1 MFTSTLKLLR
11 RKKRMG
17 KCISIHSS
25 RGGTGKTLLATN
37 IAVLL
42 AKKGFNVALLDL
54 DFRSPS
60 LVGVFSKTINPQLD
74 CYLNTYLDG
83 RCPRET
89 ATVDLTLKIK
99 TTGKLLVSFANPDVA
114 AVRNM
119 AEKSRSWEVSA
130 LKRLFA
136 LRSELFNNQ
145 GIDYC
150 IYDTSPGIQYTSVN
164 AVVSSDLS
172 VIVSSLDSLDIAGTE
187 SLLVDLYA
195 AFEKK
200 TAVILNKVYPENQL
214 SFQERRVNVI
224 KNTTKRFRDS
234 IIGEIPCYCKVL
246 LADRST
252 ILAAEEPE
260 HAFVKKLE
268 DVTKNLVSTI

>member
-1 MFTSTLKLLR
+1 
-11 RKKRMG
+11 MG

-42 AKKGFNVALLDL
+42 AKKGLNVALLDL

-60 LVGVFSKTINPQLD
+60 LVGVFSKTINHQQLD

-89 ATVDLTLKIK
+89 ATVDLTQKFS
-99 TTGKLLVSFANPDVA
+99 TNGKLLVGFANPEVA

-130 LKRLFA
+130 LKRLFS

-145 GIDYC
+145 RIDYC

-172 VIVSSLDSLDIAGTE
+172 VIVSTLDSLDIAGTE

-200 TAVILNKVYPENQL
+200 TSIVLNKVFPENQSSAVHKRTADVL
-214 SFQERRVNVI
+214 H
-224 KNTTKRFRDS
+224 NTTKKFQDS
-234 IIGEIPCYCKVL
+234 IIAEIPCYCKVL
-246 LADRST
+246 QADRST
-252 ILAAEEPE
+252 ILASEEPQ
-260 HAFVKKLE
+260 HPFVKNLE
-268 DVTKNLVSTI
+268 DVTKTLAATV

>member
-1 MFTSTLKLLR
+1 
-11 RKKRMG
+11 MG

-42 AKKGFNVALLDL
+42 AKKGHNVALLDL

-60 LVGVFSKTINPQLD
+60 LVGVFSKAINQQLD

-89 ATVDLTLKIK
+89 ATVELTQKFN
-99 TTGKLLVSFANPDVA
+99 TNGRLLVGFANPEVA

-136 LRSELFNNQ
+136 LRSELFKNQ
-145 GIDYC
+145 GTDYC
-150 IYDTSPGIQYTSVN
+150 IYDTSPGVQYTSVN

-172 VIVSSLDSLDIAGTE
+172 VIVSTLDSLDIAGTE

-200 TAVILNKVYPENQL
+200 TAIVLNKVFPENQSPL
-214 SFQERRVNVI
+214 QNKTDALNEVTRKFQS
-224 KNTTKRFRDS
+224 S

-252 ILAAEEPE
+252 ILAAEEPQ
-260 HAFVKKLE
+260 HPFVKKLE
-268 DVTKNLVSTI
+268 EVVKNLVTTI

>member
-1 MFTSTLKLLR
+1 
-11 RKKRMG
+11 MG

-25 RGGTGKTLLATN
+25 RGGTGKTVLATN
-37 IAVLL
+37 TAVLL
-42 AKKGFNVALLDL
+42 AKKGYNVALLDL

-60 LVGVFSKTINPQLD
+60 LVGVFSKAVNQQLD
-74 CYLNTYLDG
+74 SYLNTYLDG
-83 RCPRET
+83 RCPHEN
-89 ATVDLTLKIK
+89 ATVDLTQ
-99 TTGKLLVSFANPDVA
+99 TYNTAGKLLVGFANPEVA
-114 AVRNM
+114 AIRNM

-136 LRSELFNNQ
+136 LRSELFKIQ
-145 GIDYC
+145 KIDYL
-150 IYDTSPGIQYTSVN
+150 IYDTSPGVQYTSVN

-172 VIVSSLDSLDIAGTE
+172 VIVSTLDSLDLKGTE

-200 TAVILNKVYPENQL
+200 TVIVLNKVFPENQSPL
-214 SFQERRVNVI
+214 NNKTIEALN
-224 KNTTKRFRDS
+224 NATKKFPSS
-234 IIGEIPCYCKVL
+234 IIGEIPCYCRVL

-260 HAFVKKLE
+260 HPFVKKLE
-268 DVTKNLVSTI
+268 DVMKNLVSAK

>member
-1 MFTSTLKLLR
+1 
-11 RKKRMG
+11 MG

-89 ATVDLTLKIK
+89 ATVDLTQKFNTK
-99 TTGKLLVSFANPDVA
+99 GKLLVGFANPEVA

-130 LKRLFA
+130 LKRLFS
-136 LRSELFNNQ
+136 LRSELFNNRE
-145 GIDYC
+145 IDYC
-150 IYDTSPGIQYTSVN
+150 IYDTSPGVQYTSVN

-172 VIVSSLDSLDIAGTE
+172 VIVSTLDSLDIAGTE

-200 TAVILNKVYPENQL
+200 TAIVLNKVFPENQSLTHERNINVL
-214 SFQERRVNVI
+214 SDIRKKFQN
-224 KNTTKRFRDS
+224 S

-246 LADRST
+246 LSDRST
-252 ILAAEEPE
+252 ILAAEEPQ
-260 HAFVKKLE
+260 HSFIKKLE
-268 DVTKNLVSTI
+268 DVTNNLVATI

>member
-1 MFTSTLKLLR
+1 
-11 RKKRMG
+11 MG

-37 IAVLL
+37 IALLL
-42 AKKGFNVALLDL
+42 AKQGLNVALLDL

-60 LVGVFSKTINPQLD
+60 LVGVFSKAINQQLD
-74 CYLNTYLDG
+74 SYLNTYLDG
-83 RCPRET
+83 RCPLET
-89 ATVDLTLKIK
+89 STVDLTRRFNTKG
-99 TTGKLLVSFANPDVA
+99 TLLVGFANPEVA
-114 AVRNM
+114 AIRNM

-136 LRSELFNNQ
+136 LRTELFKNQ
-145 GIDYC
+145 KIEYC

-172 VIVSSLDSLDIAGTE
+172 VIVSTLDSLDIAGTE
-187 SLLVDLYA
+187 SLMVDLYA

-200 TAVILNKVYPENQL
+200 TVILLNKVFPEGQ
-214 SFQERRVNVI
+214 SASRR
-224 KNTTKRFRDS
+224 KNADALDGAAKKFRGS
-234 IIGEIPCYCKVL
+234 IIGEIPCYCEVL

-252 ILAAEEPE
+252 ILAAEEPQ
-260 HAFVKKLE
+260 HPFVKKLE
-268 DVTKNLVSTI
+268 EVTKNLVATV

>member
-1 MFTSTLKLLR
+1 
-11 RKKRMG
+11 MG

-25 RGGTGKTLLATN
+25 RGGTGKTLLSTN
-37 IAVLL
+37 ISILL

-60 LVGVFSKTINPQLD
+60 LVGVFSKKINYPLD
-74 CYLNTYLDG
+74 TYLNAYLDG
-83 RCPRET
+83 RCPLET
-89 ATVDLTLKIK
+89 ATIDLTQKFNLK
-99 TTGKLLVSFANPDVA
+99 GKLLVGFANPEVA

-136 LRSELFNNQ
+136 LRSELFKNQ

-150 IYDTSPGIQYTSVN
+150 IFDTSPGVQYTSVN

-172 VIVSSLDSLDIAGTE
+172 VIVSTLDSLDLKGTE
-187 SLLVDLYA
+187 SLLVELYS

-200 TAVILNKVYPENQL
+200 TAILLNKVFPETQSPLNC
-214 SFQERRVNVI
+214 
-224 KNTTKRFRDS
+224 KNLELLANDGCIFHTP
-234 IIGEIPCYCKVL
+234 IIGTIPCYCGVL
-246 LADRST
+246 QADRST
-252 ILAAEEPE
+252 TLAVEDPQ
-260 HAFVKKLE
+260 HPFVKKLE
-268 DVTKNLVSTI
+268 DVIQTLVATIG

>member
-1 MFTSTLKLLR
+1 
-11 RKKRMG
+11 MG

-42 AKKGFNVALLDL
+42 AKKGHNVALLDL

-60 LVGVFSKTINPQLD
+60 LVGVFSKAINQQLD

-89 ATVDLTLKIK
+89 ATVELTQKYNIN
-99 TTGKLLVSFANPDVA
+99 GKLLVGFANPEVA

-136 LRSELFNNQ
+136 LRSELFKNQ

-150 IYDTSPGIQYTSVN
+150 IYDTSPGVQYTSVN

-172 VIVSSLDSLDIAGTE
+172 VIVSTLDSLDIAGTE

-200 TAVILNKVYPENQL
+200 TAIVLNKVFPENQSPL
-214 SFQERRVNVI
+214 QNKTVDALNEVTRKFQS
-224 KNTTKRFRDS
+224 S

-252 ILAAEEPE
+252 ILAVEEPQ
-260 HAFVKKLE
+260 HPFVKKLE
-268 DVTKNLVSTI
+268 DVVKNLVASI